1 MIAVFPVPSNKIGTV
16 WTVFELDGDKIIPV
30 NTFSNE
36 PNSGNIQSFSLEDG
50 IASESTGLFTN
61 LPDK

>member
-1 MIAVFPVPSNKIGTV
+1 M
-16 WTVFELDGDKIIPV
+16 FELDGDKIIPV